1 MSRWR
6 VVAAAVLMAA
16 LLVVGGC
23 ASPTEP
29 TDEPEQPTE
38 TLDLVGTKWNCYEFK
53 VSGTPVPVLESAPI
67 TAEFAEDGTLSGSS
81 GVNTYTTTYEIDG
94 ESMTIASEIAT
105 TMMAGPDDAMNQE
118 SNYLLTLPT
127 VQSFNM
133 MNDELILF
141 GPSNSTIA
149 RYRPAE

>member
-1 MSRWR
+1 M
-6 VVAAAVLMAA
+6 VA
-16 LLVVGGC
+16 LLAVGGC

-29 TDEPEQPTE
+29 AEEGEQPTE
-38 TLDLVGTKWNCYEFK
+38 ALELVGTKWNCYEFK
-53 VSGTPVPVLESAPI
+53 VSGMPVPVLESAPI

-94 ESMTIASEIAT
+94 ESMTISGEIAT
-105 TMMAGPDDAMNQE
+105 TMMTGPEDAMNQE

-133 MNDELILF
+133 MNDELILL
-141 GPSNSTIA
+141 GPSDSLIA